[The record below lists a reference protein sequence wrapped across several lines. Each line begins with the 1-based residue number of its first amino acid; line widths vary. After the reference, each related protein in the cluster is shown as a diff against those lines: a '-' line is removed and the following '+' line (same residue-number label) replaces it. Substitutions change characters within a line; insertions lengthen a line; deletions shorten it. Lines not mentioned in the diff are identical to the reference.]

1 MRSGTDFAAQVLAP
15 NPDSGRGPVEMAHEP
30 LVSVVIPCRNQAAF
44 LRSAL
49 SSVSAQTYARHETIV
64 VDDGSTD
71 DSAEV
76 AASAGA
82 TVLSQ
87 QHAGLGAAR
96 NSGLRNASGEYVIFL
111 DSDDELVEDA
121 IATGVA
127 VLARHPDA
135 CMVARCCQLIDRHG
149 RPIPTNWAEPAAD
162 DLYAEW
168 LLRNFVWTPGA
179 AMFRRDPLIGAGGF
193 PSSLGP
199 ASDYAVYL
207 ELARRGAVVF
217 DRRDAVR
224 YRQHDSNMSRDAVRM
239 LKATLAVLRRER
251 KRLPPGY
258 GLQYQRGVRAW
269 RTFYGEQIIQQLRG
283 ASRDGGISRRDLG
296 AIWLLVKECRGLVA
310 MHLVRKFT
318 RVARG
323 LPPAPV
329 EPGRF
334 PVLPRT
340 DAEGRR

>member
-1 MRSGTDFAAQVLAP
+1 MP
-15 NPDSGRGPVEMAHEP
+15 HE

-49 SSVSAQTYARHETIV
+49 SSVSSQTYARHETIV
-64 VDDGSTD
+64 IDDGSTD
-71 DSAEV
+71 DTAEV
-76 AASAGA
+76 AASSGA

-87 QHAGLGAAR
+87 RHAGLGAAR
-96 NSGLRNASGEYVIFL
+96 NAGLRNASGEYVIFL
-111 DSDDELVEDA
+111 DADDELVADA
-121 IATGVA
+121 MATGVA
-127 VLARHPDA
+127 VLARHPAA
-135 CMVARCCQLIDRHG
+135 CMVARCCQLIDRNG
-149 RPIPTNWAEPAAD
+149 RLMPTNWAEPTPD

-179 AMFRRDPLIGAGGF
+179 AMFRRAPLIEAGGF
-193 PSSLGP
+193 PASLGP

-207 ELARRGAVVF
+207 ELARRRSVVF

-224 YRQHDSNMSRDAVRM
+224 YRQHDSNMSRDAVCM

-258 GLQYQRGVRAW
+258 ALQYQRGIRAW
-269 RTFYGEQIIQQLRG
+269 RTFYGEQIVQQLRG
-283 ASRDGGISRRDLG
+283 ASRQGGISRRDLG
-296 AIWLLVKECRGLVA
+296 AIWLLVTQCRGLVVT
-310 MHLVRKFT
+310 HFVRKFT

-340 DAEGRR
+340 DYEAPR